1 MVTIEK
7 LRRWAI
13 TDESQDTEL
22 QMALAAAEG
31 YLHNAGVPMVDSPAR
46 DMALLQLTL
55 YFFEQRAPGQ
65 NNQYAP
71 LPPCLRPLIWQL
83 RGDGANDAANGML

>member
-13 TDESQDTEL
+13 TDESQDMEL

-31 YLHNAGVPMVDSPAR
+31 YLAGAGVPMVDRPLR
-46 DMALLQLTL
+46 DMALLQLAV
-55 YFFEQRAPGQ
+55 YYFEQRAPGG
-65 NNQYAP
+65 NNQYADP
-71 LPPCLRPLIWQL
+71 PPCLRPIIWQL
-83 RGDGANDAANGML
+83 RGMEGVNPL

>member
-1 MVTIEK
+1 MVTIDK

-13 TDESQDTEL
+13 TDESQDMEL

-31 YLHNAGVPMVDSPAR
+31 YLQNAGVSMVDSPVR
-46 DMALLQLTL
+46 DMALSQLAL

-83 RGDGANDAANGML
+83 RGQAAEEDNT